1 MNGHTPLVSVC
12 LPSYNYAPFLRQCID
27 SIQEQTCS
35 DFELI
40 IIDDASTDES
50 LQIIQTYRDS
60 RLRFERHLSRLGSVV
75 TWNHCLE
82 LAQGE
87 YVSFLCADDFF
98 LPDKLQRQ
106 IDVFRQDTSI
116 GLVHTDGYWVTESGE
131 QERTFSQVFPTD
143 LQDYL
148 AEDHTTPAP
157 MELRRLAG
165 GYNYIH
171 LSNAMFHRR
180 WAIEVGGFSTHFP
193 YAADWDLWLRLAE
206 RHTVGYL
213 ARPLAAY
220 RRHSRNLTLAMQR
233 SGQEFRDWYGVTEAA
248 FERWPAQAGEPTS
261 VRRTAYRVIRQHLL
275 ARVHADYAQGRNPA
289 VRRDLRLG
297 FRHDP
302 QLLTDSLA
310 LATYLKALFGGK
322 RTKQRVQTWFAPESD
337 QNGRVS
343 WPE

>member
-60 RLRFERHLSRLGSVV
+60 RLRFERHPNRLGSVV

-82 LAQGE
+82 LGQGE

-106 IDVFRQDTSI
+106 IDVFQQDAST

-131 QERTFSQVFPTD
+131 QERAFSQVFPAD
-143 LQDYL
+143 LQDHL

-213 ARPLAAY
+213 ARTLATY
-220 RRHSRNLTLAMQR
+220 RHHSRNLTRAMQR
-233 SGQEFRDWYGVTEAA
+233 SGQEFRDWYGVMNAA
-248 FERWPAQAGEPTS
+248 FNRWPAQAGDLTP
-261 VRRTAYRVIRQHLL
+261 VRRQASRVIREHLL
-275 ARVHADYAQGRNPA
+275 ASVHRNYAQGHNPA
-289 VRRDLRLG
+289 VLRDLWLG
-297 FRHDP
+297 FQHDP
-302 QLLTDSLA
+302 GLVADRLA
-310 LATYLKALFGGK
+310 MVTYLKALCGGK
-322 RTKQRVQTWFAPESD
+322 SNSYRKCA
-337 QNGRVS
+337 
-343 WPE
+343 